1 MVVGKGVAEK
11 KELASTVQALGAAE
25 VPVLGY
31 VFNFAN
37 PKKSHSKNYYYY
49 EDTVSSKDDKESSK
63 TKGKGKHH

>member
-1 MVVGKGVAEK
+1 
-11 KELASTVQALGAAE
+11 VQALGAAE

-49 EDTVSSKDDKESSK
+49 EDDSSRKSNKDKSK
-63 TKGKGKHH
+63 AKGKAKEEGKRH